1 MQNFV
6 MILVLV
12 LLASCGIKGD
22 PIRPGDTASG
32 QGNDTAVIIPAY

>member
-6 MILVLV
+6 MIFAMI

-32 QGNDTAVIIPAY
+32 QDEDTAVIRPAT